1 MLLVRVQWLVEIC
14 FATSKETL
22 PEKETS
28 HLRSQFL
35 ILEFPLSGIGNFFP
49 TWSTLRFSKR

>member
-1 MLLVRVQWLVEIC
+1 MLLVRVQWLIEIC

-49 TWSTLRFSKR
+49 SRRTLRLPQR

>member
-1 MLLVRVQWLVEIC
+1 MLLVRVQWLIEIC

-35 ILEFPLSGIGNFFP
+35 ILEFPLFGIGNFFP
-49 TWSTLRFSKR
+49 SRCTLCLSQR